1 MMEGVVVISFFFEH
15 FETRKLDDFFG
26 LFGGAI
32 SGLNFRVCFWFTS
45 TFEGLVLNTV
55 GESVLR

>member
-1 MMEGVVVISFFFEH
+1 MVISFFFEH